1 MTNTVKIT
9 ARVEAESEAGARRVG
24 EALLSMIDAGIVS
37 GTGPCGEDG
46 LYRLHLA
53 EIPASVHAYL
63 AEQLQGDAR
72 VASWDSEV
80 VEAVCTCDALAPKPE
95 DVPCRRKGC
104 KAVPGLACATRDGRP
119 HAMRVVDACDAVRQ
133 LCPVCVAKAKAA
145 SKPPVVYSSRGG
157 AYNQPAP
164 RRASDPFRLQ
174 GGR

>member
-95 DVPCRRKGC
+95 DVPCRRKG
-104 KAVPGLACATRDGRP
+104 AVVARLGSHPLGFPMPKPSTPLPGKPKPARKNTTNTNVRLASAGRP
-119 HAMRVVDACDAVRQ
+119 ENTQ
-133 LCPVCVAKAKAA
+133 EGP
-145 SKPPVVYSSRGG
+145 S
-157 AYNQPAP
+157 
-164 RRASDPFRLQ
+164 
-174 GGR
+174 